1 MLHPQYQAFAILIRW
16 PGYRSPLIF
25 GLGRPASPFDVKLLR
40 FTLLVGLFL
49 TIQTAYAA
57 EQPALARVTT
67 YWREEGQL
75 RAAWNGARLRNGHCA
90 VDPKKIPYGSRIQ
103 LGDDELIAVDTGP
116 AVVSRK
122 AARLSG
128 RNAAERNAVVV
139 DRYFETKSQA
149 VAWEESHPHF
159 MKIQV
164 LSPRPALAI
173 SEKSPVE
180 DSDPASQPIVAAP
193 RISRQPT
200 MRAAFP
206 NGDFYF
212 GAFVGLSRTTSRDAR
227 RRTGGELDAAN
238 IVARSCGR
246 PLDWL
251 RLLQIT

>member
-1 MLHPQYQAFAILIRW
+1 MRFALLI
-16 PGYRSPLIF
+16 
-25 GLGRPASPFDVKLLR
+25 
-40 FTLLVGLFL
+40 GLFL

-57 EQPALARVTT
+57 EQPTLARVTT

-103 LGDDELIAVDTGP
+103 LGDEELIAVDTGP

-128 RNAAERNAVVV
+128 RNAAERNAFVV

-149 VAWEESHPHF
+149 VAWEKSHPHF
-159 MKIQV
+159 MKMRV
-164 LSPRPALAI
+164 LSPRSALAI
-173 SEKSPVE
+173 SEKSPVK
-180 DSDPASQPIVAAP
+180 DGNSASQPMVAAP
-193 RISRQPT
+193 RISGPPA
-200 MRAAFP
+200 MRAAIP
-206 NGDFYF
+206 IGDFYCD
-212 GAFVGLSRTTSRDAR
+212 AFLGLPGTTTRDAR
-227 RRTGGELDAAN
+227 RRTGGELVATN
-238 IVARSCGR
+238 IIVRSRAR

>member
-1 MLHPQYQAFAILIRW
+1 MRFALLI
-16 PGYRSPLIF
+16 
-25 GLGRPASPFDVKLLR
+25 
-40 FTLLVGLFL
+40 GLFL

-57 EQPALARVTT
+57 EQPTLARVTT

-103 LGDDELIAVDTGP
+103 LAEEELIAVDTGP

-122 AARLSG
+122 AARVSG

-149 VAWEESHPHF
+149 VAWEKSHPHF
-159 MKIQV
+159 MKMHV
-164 LSPRPALAI
+164 LSPRSALAI
-173 SEKSPVE
+173 SERRPVK
-180 DSDPASQPIVAAP
+180 DRNPASQPMVAAP
-193 RISRQPT
+193 RISRPPA
-200 MRAAFP
+200 MRAAIP
-206 NGDFYF
+206 IGDFYCD
-212 GAFVGLSRTTSRDAR
+212 AFLGLPGTTTRDAR
-227 RRTGGELDAAN
+227 RRTGGELVAAS
-238 IVARSCGR
+238 IIIRSRAR

>member
-1 MLHPQYQAFAILIRW
+1 MRFALLI
-16 PGYRSPLIF
+16 
-25 GLGRPASPFDVKLLR
+25 
-40 FTLLVGLFL
+40 GLFL

-57 EQPALARVTT
+57 EQPTLARVTT

-103 LGDDELIAVDTGP
+103 LGDEELIAVDTGP
-116 AVVSRK
+116 AVVSRR

-149 VAWEESHPHF
+149 VAWEKSHPHF
-159 MKIQV
+159 MKMRV
-164 LSPRPALAI
+164 LGPRPVLAI
-173 SEKSPVE
+173 SEKSPVK
-180 DSDPASQPIVAAP
+180 DGNSASQPMVLAP
-193 RISRQPT
+193 RISRPLP
-200 MRAAFP
+200 MRAAIP
-206 NGDFYF
+206 IGDFYC
-212 GAFVGLSRTTSRDAR
+212 GAFLGLPGTTTRDAR
-227 RRTGGELDAAN
+227 RRTGGELVATN
-238 IVARSCGR
+238 IIVRSRAR